1 MVQYVAK
8 NCHKIAE
15 PLGILSKLQGG
26 KPWRWGP
33 TEQRAFE
40 DVKRIVTAW
49 RNNHR
54 VSLDRSEKADP
65 IGVSVDASKTGAGG
79 VIWQGPSVE
88 KARIIAFWS
97 GKFNSAEQNYPVHE
111 RELLGIV
118 STLKKYTHIL
128 YGTKFTVYT
137 DHKPL
142 EHFLRQ
148 KSLSPRQRRWLDFLS
163 QFNFEISYVKGT
175 ANSIADALSRVY
187 SDEPAGTIRAPSEY
201 VTDPGNPSR
210 NAAILDIIQGKL
222 PKSVPLYTGKHV
234 SVPLKL
240 FAITRRQAADVQSA
254 AVGEEVLKL
263 TEKSVIAPSESEV
276 DSDDGE
282 SEAELPPIAS
292 SQPPPTSAKISSS
305 AGTSAHVDPPEESM
319 DSPDPDTAI
328 SNPSDDNS
336 SRSIENS
343 PILTETLPP
352 AIPVKDDQERL
363 EEALAPSLTYV
374 VAEGE
379 PEIRF
384 PECLKERYS
393 EDTFFGPIVA
403 KPTEFKHYSLENGL
417 LFLKDNGRRLLCI
430 PDVKIGERKVRE
442 ICITHA
448 HSILAHLGAKKTMQ
462 YLRDNVWWHEMQR
475 DVTDYCKSCT
485 NCAHSKTDTQRPY
498 GLLRP
503 LEVPNRP
510 WQAIGI
516 DFVGPLPSSSNRNGF
531 YDMIAVIIDHLSAMV
546 HLLPMRQN
554 FKAKEVAELI
564 FEGVYKL
571 HGLPERIVS
580 DRDSYFTSTFWS
592 ELHKLIG
599 VELRLSTAFH
609 PQTDGAT
616 ERANRTINT
625 MLRQAVAPHQ
635 KDWVAKLPGIEFA
648 LNSARSETTGYSPFF
663 LNYGQMPRPLIWDAN
678 SDYPGVRLHAE
689 RIRQAVMSA
698 HDSILS
704 ARVKQTTSANKARRP
719 APFAEGDLVYLST
732 KNLSIPKRRARKLV
746 PKFIGPF
753 VSLR

>member
-1 MVQYVAK
+1 
-8 NCHKIAE
+8 
-15 PLGILSKLQGG
+15 
-26 KPWRWGP
+26 
-33 TEQRAFE
+33 
-40 DVKRIVTAW
+40 
-49 RNNHR
+49 
-54 VSLDRSEKADP
+54 
-65 IGVSVDASKTGAGG
+65 
-79 VIWQGPSVE
+79 
-88 KARIIAFWS
+88 
-97 GKFNSAEQNYPVHE
+97 
-111 RELLGIV
+111 
-118 STLKKYTHIL
+118 
-128 YGTKFTVYT
+128 
-137 DHKPL
+137 
-142 EHFLRQ
+142 
-148 KSLSPRQRRWLDFLS
+148 
-163 QFNFEISYVKGT
+163 
-175 ANSIADALSRVY
+175 
-187 SDEPAGTIRAPSEY
+187 
-201 VTDPGNPSR
+201 
-210 NAAILDIIQGKL
+210 
-222 PKSVPLYTGKHV
+222 
-234 SVPLKL
+234 
-240 FAITRRQAADVQSA
+240 
-254 AVGEEVLKL
+254 
-263 TEKSVIAPSESEV
+263 
-276 DSDDGE
+276 
-282 SEAELPPIAS
+282 
-292 SQPPPTSAKISSS
+292 
-305 AGTSAHVDPPEESM
+305 
-319 DSPDPDTAI
+319 
-328 SNPSDDNS
+328 
-336 SRSIENS
+336 
-343 PILTETLPP
+343 
-352 AIPVKDDQERL
+352 
-363 EEALAPSLTYV
+363 
-374 VAEGE
+374 
-379 PEIRF
+379 
-384 PECLKERYS
+384 
-393 EDTFFGPIVA
+393 
-403 KPTEFKHYSLENGL
+403 
-417 LFLKDNGRRLLCI
+417 
-430 PDVKIGERKVRE
+430 
-442 ICITHA
+442 
-448 HSILAHLGAKKTMQ
+448 MQ
-462 YLRDNVWWHEMQR
+462 YLRDNVWWREMQR

-732 KNLSIPKRRARKLV
+732 KNLSIPKKRARKLV

-753 VSLR
+753 RISKVIEPGTSFRLELPDELKERGIHPTFHASLL